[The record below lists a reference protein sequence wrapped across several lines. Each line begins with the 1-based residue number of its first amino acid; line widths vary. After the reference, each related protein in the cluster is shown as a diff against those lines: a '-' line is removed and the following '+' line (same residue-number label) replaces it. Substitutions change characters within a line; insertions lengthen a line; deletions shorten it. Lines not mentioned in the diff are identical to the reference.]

1 MTQDN
6 KFIRSLIESAKRGSN
21 AAKEQLFEMS
31 LGKIYKLSF
40 LLTGDKPSAD
50 LITINTFVNAWDF
63 TDTIDEDITFAEW
76 IKDIAVYVA
85 LNELIKQNESDE
97 PKELENYELM
107 EKFPSSSVA
116 KEYLKLSDINKF
128 ILTLN
133 FIENYSADA
142 IAKLLNIE
150 ANDIIQRVTDSIKAI
165 IDGSNEKPSFDTVLE
180 NFENL
185 PTEIIPEKDLLKY
198 ALDKIHDMK
207 FEDWEKEEKERL
219 KEEIIKHRKKDKKDK
234 KDKKNRKDK
243 KKSKKN
249 IIRIEKPKFH
259 FNKKFLLYPPI
270 IAVLVAAFLYFIS
283 DTTQWT
289 LVIKSGTPQ
298 LNNQIVEGNTKINI
312 GDIIQTNDIS
322 EATLELPDVGT
333 IEVLGNTIIKRLNRR
348 NSAKLISGKI
358 IINTVGAKKFLHIE
372 TSLAVI
378 NEFNLGSN
386 YIVQSDGRGNS
397 AIELI
402 DGRLQFISRETEI
415 TFPGEYKLKIFK
427 GAEASLPFHT
437 SSTSEYIS
445 LLDEYIFGKKS
456 DINLNMIID
465 SSSAK
470 DGITLWNLFRIVK
483 PEQRQVVYDKLYELF
498 PHSDE
503 INGEDILTLDENM
516 LYVWLEE
523 IERLM

>member
-1 MTQDN
+1 LTQDN

-31 LGKIYKLSF
+31 LGKIYRLSF
-40 LLTGDKPSAD
+40 LLTGDKTSAD

-76 IKDIAVYVA
+76 IKDITVYVA
-85 LNELIKQNESDE
+85 LNELKKQDESDE

-116 KEYLKLSDINKF
+116 KEYLKLSDTNKF

-142 IAKLLNIE
+142 IAKMLNIE
-150 ANDIIQRVTDSIKAI
+150 VNDITQRITGSIKAI
-165 IDGSNEKPSFDTVLE
+165 IEGSDEKPSIDTVLE

-219 KEEIIKHRKKDKKDK
+219 KEEIIKHRKKGG
-234 KDKKNRKDK
+234 KDKKNKKDK

-249 IIRIEKPKFH
+249 KIKIEKSRLE
-259 FNKKFLLYPPI
+259 FNKKILRYPI
-270 IAVLVAAFLYFIS
+270 ILAVLVAAFLYFFS

-289 LVIKSGTPQ
+289 IIINSGTPQ
-298 LNNQIVEGNTKINI
+298 LNTQIVEGNTKINI
-312 GDIIQTNDIS
+312 GDIIHTNDIS

-333 IEVLGNTIIKRLNRR
+333 IEVLGNTIIKRLNGRY
-348 NSAKLISGKI
+348 SAKLIIGKI
-358 IINTVGAKKFLHIE
+358 IINTVGAKEFLHIK

-378 NEFNLGSN
+378 NELNLGSN
-386 YIVQSDGRGNS
+386 FIVQSDGSGNS
-397 AIELI
+397 AIEVI
-402 DGRLQFISRETEI
+402 DGRLQFISRETEF
-415 TFPGEYKLKIFK
+415 TFPGKYKLKIFK

-437 SSTSEYIS
+437 SSTPEYIS
-445 LLDEYIFGKKS
+445 LLDEYVFGKKKS
-456 DINLNMIID
+456 DENLNMIIE

-470 DGITLWNLFRIVK
+470 DGITLWNLIRIVK
-483 PEQRQVVYDKLYELF
+483 PEQRQVVYHKLYELF

-503 INGEDILTLDENM
+503 IDREDILSLDEDM

-523 IERLM
+523 IEWLM